1 MTMKGECA
9 GEGEKFMTGNE
20 DEVKAESVRK
30 RWQIDDVVIAEICK
44 RMIISEGME
53 QAVEVWEWH
62 KKGGRTN

>member
-1 MTMKGECA
+1 MKGECA

-53 QAVEVWEWH
+53 QGVEVWEWH